1 MLLVLLYGRKKAY
14 ITRKLPIISPIKAN
28 IETRNKKQ
36 HKKAV
41 QLSNSH
47 KTDIKKQRKIKNN
60 PLHVLVNLGRL
71 H

>member
-47 KTDIKKQRKIKNN
+47 KTDIKKQRKIT
-60 PLHVLVNLGRL
+60 PSTF
-71 H
+71 